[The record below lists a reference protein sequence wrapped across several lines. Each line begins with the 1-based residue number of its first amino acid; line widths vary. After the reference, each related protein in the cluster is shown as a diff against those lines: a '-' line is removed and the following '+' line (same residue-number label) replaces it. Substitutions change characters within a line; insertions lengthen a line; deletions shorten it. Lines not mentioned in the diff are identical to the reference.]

1 MTSDSGLLTLADGVH
16 KDDRPLGD
24 DVVAPTSNCTIPKP
38 PKKKKTKKGK
48 PYSSNNW
55 SGSSYVPTQGPYVKP
70 RPGPIHPPTSGY
82 AGWHQEPGRSTVS
95 NGTSGRSYF
104 GNSQTPFQHSRTRLS
119 DYNSAQAFSA
129 PWLPQYSQRSQ
140 YPSMIP
146 PTIPMASDQ
155 GYPYPP
161 RATISVGSVSRP
173 HPIWSNAPQTKTY
186 PVTQARDDFYIP
198 MPTASPFPLQPHGYA
213 HDPQYAPPIS
223 DPFLGSSLSQLH
235 AYSYSIPT
243 TFLHNAASLE
253 TSDGPPMNWPN
264 IASSSAAPTQWSKY
278 PTGPLTQPAD
288 STRSDGIADHPAV
301 ATTVAITDQASSQ
314 TVESLFSKETAELQ
328 TIATMPSLSPNDPS
342 YRYAHPVKILTPSLE
357 GRAVDWTLPGPSS
370 RYDGTRRNSR

>member
-1 MTSDSGLLTLADGVH
+1 M
-16 KDDRPLGD
+16 
-24 DVVAPTSNCTIPKP
+24 
-38 PKKKKTKKGK
+38 
-48 PYSSNNW
+48 
-55 SGSSYVPTQGPYVKP
+55 
-70 RPGPIHPPTSGY
+70 
-82 AGWHQEPGRSTVS
+82 
-95 NGTSGRSYF
+95 
-104 GNSQTPFQHSRTRLS
+104 
-119 DYNSAQAFSA
+119 
-129 PWLPQYSQRSQ
+129 
-140 YPSMIP
+140 
-146 PTIPMASDQ
+146 
-155 GYPYPP
+155 
-161 RATISVGSVSRP
+161 GSVSRP